1 MAAVPVLDILFCTK
15 ARTVLL
21 RRLARESLPLSA
33 RRLAELSSLTHRA
46 VITALEPL
54 VEEGIVT
61 KRTAGPAYQYSL
73 QREHAAVETV
83 LLPVLAAED
92 LLPGLMAR
100 ELVALF
106 SPAALSITL
115 FGSAARGEDV
125 PGSDVDVLVV
135 TSSAGEC
142 ETIVSSA
149 GSGGRSPCTVS
160 RSRISARI
168 GLRSSRRRPVK
179 EYCCSAQ
186 TWRRFAQTMGNR
198 RTRRS
203 RRRKLPQIPHR

>member
-142 ETIVSSA
+142 ETIEESA
-149 GSGGRSPCTVS
+149 EAER
-160 RSRISARI
+160 ARFF
-168 GLRSSRRRPVK
+168 
-179 EYCCSAQ
+179 
-186 TWRRFAQTMGNR
+186 RRFGRPLSVHCLAQPDLSAHWPPFVAAAAGEGILLFGTDLAALRPDDG
-198 RTRRS
+198 
-203 RRRKLPQIPHR
+203 

>member
-33 RRLAELSSLTHRA
+33 RRLAELSGLTHRA
-46 VITALEPL
+46 VIAALEPL
-54 VEEGIVT
+54 VEEGIVN

-92 LLPGLMAR
+92 LLPGLMAG
-100 ELVALF
+100 ELIALF
-106 SPAALSITL
+106 SPVARSITL
-115 FGSAARGEDV
+115 YGSAARGEDV

-135 TSSAGEC
+135 TSGADEREKVEESAETERARFFRRFGRPLSVHCLAQADLGEPWPPFVAAAAGEGILLFG
-142 ETIVSSA
+142 TDLA
-149 GSGGRSPCTVS
+149 
-160 RSRISARI
+160 A
-168 GLRSSRRRPVK
+168 LRPDD
-179 EYCCSAQ
+179 
-186 TWRRFAQTMGNR
+186 G
-198 RTRRS
+198 
-203 RRRKLPQIPHR
+203 